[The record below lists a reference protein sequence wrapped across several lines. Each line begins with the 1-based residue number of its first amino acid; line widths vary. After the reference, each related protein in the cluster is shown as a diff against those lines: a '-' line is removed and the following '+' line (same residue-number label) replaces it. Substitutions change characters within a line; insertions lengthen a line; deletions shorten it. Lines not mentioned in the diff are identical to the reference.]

1 MKARLPDEIR
11 PQEGRRSRRERE
23 IVHEAIGYASE
34 LAIAVIA
41 NLLIEKHGW
50 GAGKNSTR
58 LRGLIDDFIKV
69 IDEAG
74 ERYGYDC
81 VMTQQMSRL
90 RDHGIDLHVR

>member
-1 MKARLPDEIR
+1 M
-11 PQEGRRSRRERE
+11 
-23 IVHEAIGYASE
+23 HEAVGYAST

-50 GAGKNSTR
+50 GSGANATR
-58 LRGLIDDFIKV
+58 LPQLVEDFERV

-81 VMTQQMSRL
+81 VMTQQVARL
-90 RDHGIDLHVR
+90 REHGINLHVR

>member
-1 MKARLPDEIR
+1 MKAHLPDAHR
-11 PQEGRRSRRERE
+11 PQEIRRSRRERE
-23 IVHEAIGYASE
+23 ILHEAIGYASE

-50 GAGKNSTR
+50 GSGANATR
-58 LRGLIDDFIKV
+58 LPQLIEEFQTV

-81 VMTQQMSRL
+81 VMTQQVARL
-90 RDHGIDLHVR
+90 REHGIDLHAR

>member
-1 MKARLPDEIR
+1 MKARLPDDIR
-11 PQEGRRSRRERE
+11 PQEVRRSRRERE
-23 IVHEAIGYASE
+23 ILHEAIGYASM

-41 NLLIEKHGW
+41 NLLIEKRGW
-50 GAGKNSTR
+50 GTRKNATK
-58 LRGLIDDFIKV
+58 LRELIDDFFEV

-81 VMTQQMSRL
+81 VMTQQMNRL